1 MKIAIVHDYL
11 IQYGGAERVLEALCE
26 IWPHAPIYTLI
37 HDPEK
42 VHGRFDDKQIKTSFL
57 QKIPFTKNNHRI
69 FPPFMMLAIEQ
80 FNFDYYDIVISD
92 SSSFAKNIITSPDTL
107 HISYC
112 HTPMRYAW
120 DDCQYYT
127 QEFGFPRW
135 LKKFIPFFMNYI
147 RIWDYS
153 ATNGVDKFIANSN
166 FIKGRIKKYYD
177 RSAETIH
184 PPVEVDKFYITPEN
198 QLGDYFLMVGRMM
211 KYKKMDVVIEAFNE
225 LGIPLKIVSRGPE
238 FKNLKKI
245 ANKNIE
251 FTGRVSDK
259 ELHDI
264 YSRAQAFIFPQ
275 EEDFGIV
282 AIEALASGRP
292 VIAFRSGDI
301 IEHVDEGKNGIL
313 FNSQTKEGVIS
324 AVKKFKGIK
333 FNPEFIRSTALNFSK
348 NNFQE
353 KIRNLVEKEY
363 QEFES

>member
-1 MKIAIVHDYL
+1 
-11 IQYGGAERVLEALCE
+11 
-26 IWPHAPIYTLI
+26 
-37 HDPEK
+37 
-42 VHGRFDDKQIKTSFL
+42 
-57 QKIPFTKNNHRI
+57 
-69 FPPFMMLAIEQ
+69 
-80 FNFDYYDIVISD
+80 
-92 SSSFAKNIITSPDTL
+92 
-107 HISYC
+107 
-112 HTPMRYAW
+112 
-120 DDCQYYT
+120 
-127 QEFGFPRW
+127 
-135 LKKFIPFFMNYI
+135 
-147 RIWDYS
+147 
-153 ATNGVDKFIANSN
+153 
-166 FIKGRIKKYYD
+166 
-177 RSAETIH
+177 
-184 PPVEVDKFYITPEN
+184 
-198 QLGDYFLMVGRMM
+198 M